1 MNTIKNYVSISWEY
15 IITFLKWIVVSCII
29 GAVGGV
35 IGSVFHLCVDYVT
48 EFRLHHGIIILLLPV
63 GGLAIA
69 GMYHL
74 FARKGALDTNRVLEA
89 VRQKESVPFVMIPL
103 IFISTVITHALG
115 GSAGREGAALQ
126 LGGGIGYNTG
136 KLLRMNKRNTH
147 ILVMSGMSSVFA
159 ALFGTPITAAVFAL
173 EVTSVGIFH
182 YAALLPCIISSIAA
196 FAISQ
201 AFGIAP
207 VRFPGLNIAAFSPG
221 CIGKVIL
228 LAAMCAW
235 VAILFCAAIQKC
247 EHISAKWLKNRY
259 LRAAVGGAVLV
270 LITCL
275 VGNQDYNGAGM
286 EVIEAALAGNAK
298 PEAFLLKIVFTAI
311 TIAVGFRGGEIV
323 PSFFIGAT
331 FGCVFGKILELD
343 PGFGAAIG
351 FVALFCS
358 VVNCP
363 LASLMLAIEVF
374 GTNGI
379 LFFAIVCAVS
389 YALSGNFGLY
399 HSQEL
404 VFSKLHDEEVH
415 QHTNES
421 HKNLSCG
428 QNDSRR

>member
-1 MNTIKNYVSISWEY
+1 MDTIKKHVSISWEY

-35 IGSVFHLCVDYVT
+35 MGSVFHHCVDFVT
-48 EFRLHHGIIILLLPV
+48 EFRMHHGVIILLLPV

-74 FARKGALDTNRVLEA
+74 FARKGTLDTNRVLEA
-89 VRQKESVPFVMIPL
+89 VRQKDNVPLVMIPL

-136 KLLRMNKRNTH
+136 RLLRMNKKNTH

-182 YAALLPCIISSIAA
+182 YAALLPCMISSIVA

-201 AFGIAP
+201 VFGIDP
-207 VRFPGLNIAAFSPG
+207 FRFPGLNVATFTPG

-228 LAAMCAW
+228 LTVACAL
-235 VAILFCAAIQKC
+235 VAILFCTAIKKC
-247 EHISAKWLKNRY
+247 EHFSAKWFKNRY
-259 LRAAVGGAVLV
+259 LRTAVGGAILV
-270 LITCL
+270 LLTCL
-275 VGNQDYNGAGM
+275 IGNQDYNGAGM
-286 EVIEAALAGNAK
+286 DIIGRALTGSARA
-298 PEAFLLKIVFTAI
+298 EAFFIKIVFTAI
-311 TIAVGFRGGEIV
+311 TIAAGFRGGEIV

-331 FGCVFGKILELD
+331 FGCVFGGVLGLD

-363 LASLMLAIEVF
+363 LASLLLALEIF
-374 GTNGI
+374 GAQGV

-389 YALSGNFGLY
+389 YSMSGNFGLY

-404 VFSKLHDEEVH
+404 VFSKLTDEEVH
-415 QHTNES
+415 QHTN
-421 HKNLSCG
+421 
-428 QNDSRR
+428 